1 MNKSLIPLIAVLGLP
16 WTALA
21 VDTAIPEKA
30 TTATP
35 VAALS
40 DLETGKI
47 TFVGGDSAKITGSS
61 QPARAGDSFPEK
73 AELQTGTS
81 PVTEVTFGDGSVM
94 RLGEN
99 TKVSY
104 SAKERIVRLTAGT
117 VLFHSVE
124 GKGGITVQ
132 GAQASGQVAG
142 STVMGAQDASGNFSF
157 LLLEG
162 AGAGSVTGGTAGPT
176 FVGVGEMTTIRAGS
190 AEPPQVVEVHVDAVR
205 DISPLFQQIPGS
217 LPSAAKVV
225 GTTEQQA
232 MEIQTDIKFLSSL
245 ENFKLTETD
254 PEGLALAMICG
265 VGQDEMGAA
274 KNILLRPVD
283 TAAGT
288 EELASA
294 SSSAPAAVQSAVAN
308 VGALAGASSGTASSG
323 AVLASVTSALQS
335 AANSG
340 DTKSLQAL
348 TFAAVNA
355 VGQSDPQAVSSVVS
369 GLISEISNSSQAGEA
384 AKTIA
389 AAAVV
394 TASVFGDT
402 AAQAASAGAVAG
414 AVASGNSGLVQAVN
428 QGLANGTAAI
438 VQGTVVAA
446 GSETGPTD
454 ARQEQAAPLVA
465 ASAPPS
471 SGDGI
476 GSTDTAAGAEGGGED
491 LGATETAAGG
501 GGGAPDTQAPLSP
514 AGAISPVTSSPNPGL
529 TTPI

>member
-1 MNKSLIPLIAVLGLP
+1 MNKSLIPLFAVLGLP

-265 VGQDEMGAA
+265 VGQNEMGAA

-288 EELASA
+288 ET
-294 SSSAPAAVQSAVAN
+294 AAGES
-308 VGALAGASSGTASSG
+308 SSGTPG
-323 AVLASVTSALQS
+323 GGTSFGTLVAM
-335 AANSG
+335 G
-340 DTKSLQAL
+340 M
-348 TFAAVNA
+348 
-355 VGQSDPQAVSSVVS
+355 SD
-369 GLISEISNSSQAGEA
+369 
-384 AKTIA
+384 
-389 AAAVV
+389 
-394 TASVFGDT
+394 
-402 AAQAASAGAVAG
+402 
-414 AVASGNSGLVQAVN
+414 
-428 QGLANGTAAI
+428 
-438 VQGTVVAA
+438 
-446 GSETGPTD
+446 GPTD
-454 ARQEQAAPLVA
+454 ARQEEAAPLVA

-476 GSTDTAAGAEGGGED
+476 GSTDTAAGAEGGGGD
-491 LGATETAAGG
+491 LGSTETAAGG
-501 GGGAPDTQAPLSP
+501 GGGGADTQTP
-514 AGAISPVTSSPNPGL
+514 ISPVSTSPRPGL

>member
-16 WTALA
+16 WTASA

-35 VAALS
+35 VPALS

-265 VGQDEMGAA
+265 VGQNEMGAA

-288 EELASA
+288 ET
-294 SSSAPAAVQSAVAN
+294 AAGES
-308 VGALAGASSGTASSG
+308 SSGTPG
-323 AVLASVTSALQS
+323 GGTSFGTLVAM
-335 AANSG
+335 G
-340 DTKSLQAL
+340 M
-348 TFAAVNA
+348 
-355 VGQSDPQAVSSVVS
+355 SD
-369 GLISEISNSSQAGEA
+369 
-384 AKTIA
+384 
-389 AAAVV
+389 
-394 TASVFGDT
+394 
-402 AAQAASAGAVAG
+402 
-414 AVASGNSGLVQAVN
+414 
-428 QGLANGTAAI
+428 
-438 VQGTVVAA
+438 
-446 GSETGPTD
+446 GPVD
-454 ARQEQAAPLVA
+454 ARQEEAASLIA

-514 AGAISPVTSSPNPGL
+514 AGAIAPVTSSPNPGL

>member
-1 MNKSLIPLIAVLGLP
+1 MNKSLIPLFAVLGLP

-265 VGQDEMGAA
+265 VGQNEMGAA

-288 EELASA
+288 ET
-294 SSSAPAAVQSAVAN
+294 AAGES
-308 VGALAGASSGTASSG
+308 SSGTPG
-323 AVLASVTSALQS
+323 GGTSFGTLVAM
-335 AANSG
+335 G
-340 DTKSLQAL
+340 M
-348 TFAAVNA
+348 
-355 VGQSDPQAVSSVVS
+355 SD
-369 GLISEISNSSQAGEA
+369 
-384 AKTIA
+384 
-389 AAAVV
+389 
-394 TASVFGDT
+394 
-402 AAQAASAGAVAG
+402 
-414 AVASGNSGLVQAVN
+414 
-428 QGLANGTAAI
+428 
-438 VQGTVVAA
+438 
-446 GSETGPTD
+446 GPTD
-454 ARQEQAAPLVA
+454 ARQEEAAPLVA

-501 GGGAPDTQAPLSP
+501 GGGAPDTQSPLSP
-514 AGAISPVTSSPNPGL
+514 AGAIAPVTSSPNPGL

>member
-1 MNKSLIPLIAVLGLP
+1 MNKSLIPLLAVLG
-16 WTALA
+16 WAATATA
-21 VDTAIPEKA
+21 VETAIPE
-30 TTATP
+30 TP
-35 VAALS
+35 AAAAPAPVLTS
-40 DLETGKI
+40 LESGKI
-47 TFVGGDSAKITGSS
+47 SFVGGNSVKISGHS
-61 QPARAGDSFPEK
+61 QPAKMGDSFPEK
-73 AELQTGTS
+73 AELETGTS

-99 TKVSY
+99 SKVSY
-104 SAKERIVRLTAGT
+104 SGKERVVRLAAGT
-117 VLFHSVE
+117 VLFQSAE
-124 GKGGITVQ
+124 GKGGITIQ
-132 GAQASGQVAG
+132 GAQASGQVTG
-142 STVMGAQDASGNFSF
+142 STVIGTQDASGNFSF
-157 LLLEG
+157 LLCESS
-162 AGAGSVTGGTAGPT
+162 GAGSVTGGVAGPT
-176 FVGVGEMTTIRAGS
+176 IVGVGEMTTIRAGG
-190 AEPPQVVEVHVDAVR
+190 AEPPQVLEVHVDVVR
-205 DISPLFQQIPGS
+205 DVSPLFQQIPSS
-217 LPSAAKVV
+217 LPSATKVV

-232 MEIQTDIKFLSSL
+232 MEIQTDIKLLSSL

-454 ARQEQAAPLVA
+454 ARQQQAEPLVA
-465 ASAPPS
+465 ATSLP
-471 SGDGI
+471 SGDGL
-476 GSTDTAAGAEGGGED
+476 GSTDTAAGGGD
-491 LGATETAAGG
+491 LGATDTAAGG
-501 GGGAPDTQAPLSP
+501 GGGGADTQAPASLP
-514 AGAISPVTSSPNPGL
+514 APITSSPVPGL

>member
-132 GAQASGQVAG
+132 GVQASGQVAG

-162 AGAGSVTGGTAGPT
+162 AGAGSVTVGTAGPT

-265 VGQDEMGAA
+265 VSQDEMGTA

-288 EELASA
+288 ET
-294 SSSAPAAVQSAVAN
+294 AA
-308 VGALAGASSGTASSG
+308 GESSGGTPG
-323 AVLASVTSALQS
+323 GGTS
-335 AANSG
+335 
-340 DTKSLQAL
+340 
-348 TFAAVNA
+348 F
-355 VGQSDPQAVSSVVS
+355 
-369 GLISEISNSSQAGEA
+369 
-384 AKTIA
+384 
-389 AAAVV
+389 
-394 TASVFGDT
+394 
-402 AAQAASAGAVAG
+402 
-414 AVASGNSGLVQAVN
+414 
-428 QGLANGTAAI
+428 
-438 VQGTVVAA
+438 GTVVAMGA
-446 GSETGPTD
+446 SDAPTD
-454 ARQEQAAPLVA
+454 ARQEAAAPLVA
-465 ASAPPS
+465 AVAPAS
-471 SGDGI
+471 SGDGLA
-476 GSTDTAAGAEGGGED
+476 GTDTAAGGEGGGD
-491 LGATETAAGG
+491 LGSTETAAGG
-501 GGGAPDTQAPLSP
+501 GGAADTQAPITPTGIQNPTGGQNSASVP
-514 AGAISPVTSSPNPGL
+514 PVTSSPSPGL